1 MGVSAKIQSWRIL
14 IGEWWIHQWVLEV
27 SYRYT
32 GIPPFSDCEPDISWW
47 NPWIPIDLSENWVD
61 FMWFSRPFQKQS
73 SDLSIRLISGKLY
86 RRLWCYMVLLSCERS
101 HSLAPRLVYY
111 TYSGISPRIR
121 SRKLSNRDGAQPQV
135 VAAWWL
141 PGRIPWPGWVRGGLG
156 FLGDRE
162 TQGDPSLYGE
172 TNDSRHS
179 VLLSVGFT
187 ELQISTLDG
196 FSQTD
201 LGYMDHPEQF
211 LRDICRH
218 GHSGNVWSR
227 GHWTKGH
234 WPLVRASV
242 ASVAE

>member
-1 MGVSAKIQSWRIL
+1 MSFRGLLQV
-14 IGEWWIHQWVLEV
+14 
-27 SYRYT
+27 YRYT
-32 GIPPFSDCEPDISWW
+32 PIFRLRTRYFMVKSMDSDRLVRKLGWFYVIFPSFSETVVRP
-47 NPWIPIDLSENWVD
+47 EYQVD
-61 FMWFSRPFQKQS
+61 FRE
-73 SDLSIRLISGKLY
+73 LY

-162 TQGDPSLYGE
+162 TQGDPSLSGE